1 MSYEWKISPRF
12 FSVGNKTKRFSK
24 IHISLSSQVYS
35 SKITHVDIKH
45 SVNLKK
51 TPKQKQKTEKES
63 WILKQ
68 QKPLEC
74 D

>member
-1 MSYEWKISPRF
+1 MSYERKISPRF

-35 SKITHVDIKH
+35 SKIKHVDIKH

-51 TPKQKQKTEKES
+51 TPKQQKNRKRKLNFQTTKAFGM
-63 WILKQ
+63 
-68 QKPLEC
+68 
-74 D
+74 